1 MRRHPLFLSV
11 ALLCLS
17 TAPAA
22 PASDASTELLQQA
35 DAALRIHQ
43 GTRAA
48 TLLQQAAAR
57 GDRDAQSLL
66 GLLYLAGVGVEAD
79 RAAAQRW
86 LRSAAE
92 RGNAEAA
99 FVLASLLP
107 PDEARGWLQRSA
119 ALGYARA
126 REALRDPQPL
136 LASLRPADEQA
147 VAAWT
152 IYCARHND
160 AAALLALG
168 PAATRVRDEF
178 GRDALSRAAQA
189 GAAAAVDTLLKLG
202 ANPRNAD
209 HYGGTALMLA
219 AQRGD
224 TPLTQRLLHA
234 GAVVTQADQAGR
246 TALMY
251 AVRSGA
257 VSTAQ
262 ALLMAG
268 APVNAAD
275 ILDSTPLDLALS
287 QGSEPMAALLREHG
301 GRGQPAAPGPASE
314 QATHAATDRPGERYR
329 GWSPLAIAISRNDA
343 SLAQA
348 ALQAGGSLNQR
359 TPQGDPLWRIAIDA
373 HASDLLGWLIRSG
386 ADPLLSAHDGHTA
399 LVYSAGKDA
408 VALAA
413 LLKAGVSPEAHAA
426 DEPPPLVAAIG
437 AGPPESAPLL
447 LAAGARVDVT
457 DSAGRTP
464 LMLAVLQNRQEIISA
479 AIARNARVDQRDR
492 AGHSALWYAAQSGN
506 EQAIATLI
514 AAHVRVDNADEQGLT
529 PLAVAAA
536 AGQFGADRQ
545 LLAAGANPDT
555 ADHDGDT
562 PLMLAAAGGHVDV
575 AELLLSRGVP
585 LDSQNRA
592 GDTALS
598 LASRNGQA
606 SLCLTLVQAGASQAV
621 RNRAHQTAGD
631 IAQSRGFT
639 SLAERLSAH

>member
-11 ALLCLS
+11 ALVCLS

-22 PASDASTELLQQA
+22 LASDASNELLRQA

-66 GLLYLAGVGVEAD
+66 GLLYLAGIGVEAD

-136 LASLRPADEQA
+136 LASLRPTDEQA

-202 ANPRNAD
+202 ADPRSAD
-209 HYGGTALMLA
+209 HYGETALMLA
-219 AQRGD
+219 ARRGD

-257 VSTAQ
+257 LSTAQ

-275 ILDSTPLDLALS
+275 VLDSTPLDLALS

-301 GRGQPAAPGPASE
+301 GRGQPAPGPASE

-348 ALQAGGSLNQR
+348 ALQAGGTLNQR
-359 TPQGDPLWRIAIDA
+359 TPQGDPPWRIAIDA

-399 LVYSAGKDA
+399 LVYSAENDA

-413 LLKAGVSPEAHAA
+413 LLRAGVSPEVHAT
-426 DEPPPLVAAIG
+426 DEPPPLVAAIR

-464 LMLAVLQNRQEIISA
+464 LMLAVSQNRQEIIAA
-479 AIARNARVDQRDR
+479 AIARHASVDQRDR

-514 AAHVRVDNADEQGLT
+514 AAHVSVDSADDQGLT

-536 AGQFGADRQ
+536 AGQFGAERQ

-562 PLMLAAAGGHVDV
+562 PLILAAAGGHVDV

-585 LDSQNRA
+585 LDSQNRV
-592 GDTALS
+592 GDTALQ
-598 LASRNGQA
+598 LASRNGQE

-631 IAQSRGFT
+631 IALSRGFT